1 LRRCEKKAKEKFERD
16 ERLRSQR
23 GGENRVFGSREGGMF
38 GVLGLLCII
47 VGFVAAIIEEK
58 ILFGPLSWFIA
69 AIAFNTIGTV
79 PFLGKGRAR

>member
-1 LRRCEKKAKEKFERD
+1 
-16 ERLRSQR
+16 LRSKR
-23 GGENRVFGSREGGMF
+23 CGENPVFGLREDGMF

-47 VGFVAAIIEEK
+47 VGFVVAIIEEK